1 MHRMH
6 RRKVLKKLDRVGG
19 IKREEKSYGPKE
31 KRRQGENVF
40 FLLKNIYIFKE

>member
-6 RRKVLKKLDRVGG
+6 RRKVLKKPDRVGG
-19 IKREEKSYGPKE
+19 IKREE

-40 FLLKNIYIFKE
+40 FLLKKYI